1 MTPRIRLKQ
10 NNVSFQFAVISV
22 IIKDYK
28 KGDKEKDGALE
39 VRQDGKLRRKGETQG
54 SFPHSYRTPRK
65 PGARTGGSTLRAAG
79 GATTRRGSRGSSP
92 RG

>member
-39 VRQDGKLRRKGETQG
+39 VRQDGKRRRKGETQG
-54 SFPHSYRTPRK
+54 LFP
-65 PGARTGGSTLRAAG
+65 TLLGHQR
-79 GATTRRGSRGSSP
+79 SRG
-92 RG
+92 RGRGDQP